1 MVLRKTSMSETAP
14 DVQREFLNA
23 LTANGRVVWV
33 FLINGIKLSG
43 TIAGVDTHVIFVR
56 SPGGVLMVYKHA
68 IATVCE
74 PYTRLWSGQPSPS
87 SSPREQRRSDRKPT
101 V

>member
-1 MVLRKTSMSETAP
+1 MSETVKDA
-14 DVQREFLNA
+14 QQEFLDA
-23 LTANGRVVWV
+23 MTVNGKAVWV

-56 SPGGVLMVYKHA
+56 SPGGILMVYKHA

-74 PYTRLWSGQPSPS
+74 PYTRLWASQTTGSSAREHHS
-87 SSPREQRRSDRKPT
+87 SSRGSPE
-101 V
+101 